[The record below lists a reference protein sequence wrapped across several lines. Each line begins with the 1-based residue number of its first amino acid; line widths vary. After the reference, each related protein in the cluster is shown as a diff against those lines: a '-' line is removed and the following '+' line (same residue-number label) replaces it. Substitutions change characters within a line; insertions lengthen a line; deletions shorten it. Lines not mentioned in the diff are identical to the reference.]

1 MSVLLHSTILNDDHA
16 EPHVCIT
23 DTKTGQIVSQL
34 FNFVDLLGGKQGI
47 TAESKLGICS
57 INLGIER
64 LLALRGV
71 LQPGEELIR
80 EIQKTQKLR
89 EQHLYLIQSSH
100 LSGDAFQLD
109 AAELKATSDF
119 VKEMDTI
126 DILQLDPTFKYA
138 DGITRLIRDVEDPF
152 EREIKDLRFQQ
163 NPAEPNKLIKALD
176 LF

>member
-1 MSVLLHSTILNDDHA
+1 
-16 EPHVCIT
+16 
-23 DTKTGQIVSQL
+23 
-34 FNFVDLLGGKQGI
+34 
-47 TAESKLGICS
+47 
-57 INLGIER
+57 
-64 LLALRGV
+64 LALRGV

-109 AAELKATSDF
+109 TAELKATGDF
-119 VKEMDTI
+119 VREMDQI
-126 DILQLDPTFKYA
+126 DVLRLDSTFKYA

-152 EREIKDLRFQQ
+152 EREIKDLQFQQ
-163 NPAEPNKLIKALD
+163 NPAEPTKLIKALD